1 MQMAGVPHGEY
12 PAIAHHIRPFLE
24 AFAKDGAHTVP
35 FFEAQILDRSMQLW
49 IAGDGRIKA
58 VCLTEIG
65 TDDLK
70 TCHVSYA
77 TGEDHKEWGELMEQI
92 CLWAKSIGCG
102 RVRATCRTGYRKLLT
117 QHAFKQT
124 HIIMDRDL

>member
-1 MQMAGVPHGEY
+1 MQMAGVPQDEY

-24 AFAKDGAHTVP
+24 AFAKDGAHTVA
-35 FFEAQILDRSMQLW
+35 FFEAQILDRSMQCW

-77 TGEDHKEWGELMEQI
+77 TGEDHKEWGGLMEQL
-92 CLWAKSIGCG
+92 CLWAKSIGCV
-102 RVRATCRTGYRKLLT
+102 RVRATCRPGYQRLLT
-117 QHAFKQT
+117 QHSFKT
-124 HIIMDRDL
+124 SHVVMDRVL